1 MDLHY
6 TWMMLGLV
14 RGSKMKIVN
23 KEPLRRTRTGWKFKE
38 RKDVKKRKESAAER
52 QRIMEK
58 AVS

>member
-1 MDLHY
+1 
-6 TWMMLGLV
+6 MMLGLV